1 MRVRGQQLT
10 EMEIARR
17 SPIWRALSELFLDTK
32 LQPDDH
38 QRIAELIRQA
48 GYNVCEAEAI
58 LRNEVAPVFFSNML
72 SMLT

>member
-1 MRVRGQQLT
+1 MRVRGHQLT

-17 SPIWRALSELFLDTK
+17 SPVWRGLSEFLLDME

-48 GYNVCEAEAI
+48 GYER
-58 LRNEVAPVFFSNML
+58 LRGGSW
-72 SMLT
+72 SKRLT